1 MPKPIDPFAGIF
13 RLGTDLSPADI
24 WTGLHSD
31 AQMWQRAT
39 FAADTLRQRASIDD
53 NTTALLTSL
62 AACPAARWQSFIE
75 AQGVTQIG
83 AAALSWCDG
92 AELGV
97 VADLFLHNITG
108 PADIDHRAARRINPA
123 LLPSTR
129 SLREMTETAQS
140 DVKTLVLMCL
150 AQPTPITFD
159 VSPAWLSEL
168 PAIVGAILLER
179 YDPAISPL
187 APTILSNWQAAA

>member
-1 MPKPIDPFAGIF
+1 MPKPIDPFAGVF
-13 RLGTDLSPADI
+13 RLGTDLTLADI

-31 AQMWQRAT
+31 AQMWQRSE

-53 NTTALLTSL
+53 NTTALLTAL
-62 AACPAARWQSFIE
+62 APCPATRWHTFIE
-75 AQGVTQIG
+75 AQGTTQIG

-92 AELGV
+92 AKLDI
-97 VADLFLHNITG
+97 VADLFLQNISG
-108 PADIDHRAARRINPA
+108 PADINHRTVRRINPA
-123 LLPSTR
+123 LLPTTR
-129 SLREMTETAQS
+129 SLREMTEAAQH

-150 AQPTPITFD
+150 GQPTPITFD

-179 YDPAISPL
+179 YE
-187 APTILSNWQAAA
+187 PTVSSLDQNILSNWQAAA